1 MKFEAELESAGKTAA
16 GFQVPAEIVEGL
28 GGGGHPKVVVTV
40 DGYTFRTSI
49 AKMGDRYMFGVSGER
64 RKESG
69 IEVGKVHRVELE
81 LDTAPREIEVPDDL
95 AAALAAEPAAQAF
108 FEGLSYSKQSWHVFQ
123 VTGAKKAE
131 TRAARVEKSVAMLS
145 EGRAR

>member
-16 GFQVPAEIVEGL
+16 GFQVPADVVEGL

-49 AKMGDRYMFGVSGER
+49 AKMGDRYMFGVSGDR
-64 RKESG
+64 RQESG

-81 LDTAPREIEVPDDL
+81 LDTAPRQVEVPDDL
-95 AAALAAEPAAQAF
+95 AAALAAEPAAKAF
-108 FEGLSYSKQSWHVFQ
+108 FDGLSYSKQSWHVFQ

-131 TRAARVEKSVAMLS
+131 TRQARVDKSVAMLRD
-145 EGRAR
+145 GRAR